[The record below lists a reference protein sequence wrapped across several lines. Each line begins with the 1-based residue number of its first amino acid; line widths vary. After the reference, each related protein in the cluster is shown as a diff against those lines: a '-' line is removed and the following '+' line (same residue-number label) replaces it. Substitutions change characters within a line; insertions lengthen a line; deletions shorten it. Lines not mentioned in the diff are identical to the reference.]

1 MVNGSRLIK
10 ERDEREG
17 IKVAH
22 FNPIG
27 VVHLK
32 AIEENEDKERLP

>member
-1 MVNGSRLIK
+1 MRRYEAYDAGG
-10 ERDEREG
+10 E
-17 IKVAH
+17 VAH

-32 AIEENEDKERLP
+32 AIEKDDTKKGNK

>member
-1 MVNGSRLIK
+1 MTQGTGRRNK
-10 ERDEREG
+10 NEG

-32 AIEENEDKERLP
+32 AIEDDTRRTMDG

>member
-1 MVNGSRLIK
+1 MKQEPVPVVPKVRPGGSRVAHFIPL
-10 ERDEREG
+10 
-17 IKVAH
+17 KVVH

-32 AIEENEDKERLP
+32 AIR